1 MTDEEVAIL
10 KHLGDKLRFYRT
22 QKGYSQEVFADKTEL
37 DRTYISGLE
46 RGKRNPSY
54 LIIKRIANT
63 LDIQEQQL
71 FQDEVKK

>member
-10 KHLGDKLRFYRT
+10 KHLGDKLRFYRI